1 LRRSR
6 ANTLAAMILRL
17 LTGILAAVFL
27 PLGVVFVVLGLV
39 VEHPDRGRPEDFVY
53 IGAPFAV
60 AGVALAATFIVLWRR
75 EAGRRRRRRQGLRTG
90 AEVVR
95 AELDWR
101 VRVNGRP
108 MLRLTVRLPGAISG
122 DATVSGAFVA
132 GDERLPVPGA
142 RIDVVYDPA
151 EPSNF
156 EPAPR

>member
-1 LRRSR
+1 
-6 ANTLAAMILRL
+6 MVLRL
-17 LTGILAAVFL
+17 LTGILAVVFL
-27 PLGVVFVVLGLV
+27 PLGIVFVVLGLV
-39 VEHPDRGRPEDFVY
+39 VEHPDRGRPETFVY

-60 AGVALAATFIVLWRR
+60 AGAALAVTFIVLWRR

-122 DATVSGAFVA
+122 DATVTGAFISRD
-132 GDERLPVPGA
+132 GSLPAAGA

-156 EPAPR
+156 EPAPG

>member
-1 LRRSR
+1 
-6 ANTLAAMILRL
+6 MVIRL

-27 PLGVVFVVLGLV
+27 PLGVVFVVIGLLV
-39 VEHPDRGRPEDFVY
+39 DHPDRGKPEDFVY

-60 AGVALAATFIVLWRR
+60 VGAALAVTFVVLWRR

-122 DATVSGAFVA
+122 DGIVSGAFISRD
-132 GDERLPVPGA
+132 GSLPAAGA
-142 RIDVVYDPA
+142 RIDVLYDPA

-156 EPAPR
+156 EPVAG